1 MLIVNKWLI
10 SAFVEHCVWWC
21 RGSYSNIV
29 TCCSLYRQYVTHIIT
44 FIPVTP
50 NGVIDLIQHGL
61 RWWLGCLRVLLVSV
75 MFMAAYINKLMVARM
90 LNGDS
95 SAGVKSLFTGIG
107 WRLLVRVVQSH
118 MRILQISNFNMPG
131 EIHITDAPVKFP
143 SISIPV
149 YIS

>member
-1 MLIVNKWLI
+1 MIDQCVCWALCVKVQRLVLKYCDMLFAI
-10 SAFVEHCVWWC
+10 STICH
-21 RGSYSNIV
+21 SHY
-29 TCCSLYRQYVTHIIT
+29 Y
-44 FIPVTP
+44 FIPVAP

-75 MFMAAYINKLMVARM
+75 IFMAAYINKLMVARM
-90 LNGDS
+90 LYGDF
-95 SAGVKSLFTGIG
+95 SAGVKRLFTGIG

-118 MRILQISNFNMPG
+118 MRILQISNFNMSG

-143 SISIPV
+143 SISIPA